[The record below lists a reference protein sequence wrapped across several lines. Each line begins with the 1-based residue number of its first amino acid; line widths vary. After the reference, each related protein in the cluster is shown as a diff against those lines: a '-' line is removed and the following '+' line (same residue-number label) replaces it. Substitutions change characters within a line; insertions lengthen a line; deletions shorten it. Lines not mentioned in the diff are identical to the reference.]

1 MQNVQNLLD
10 QTSLKKTPQRLTIL
24 KTIDKYGH
32 IAIEDIYAEVKE
44 QFPSISLATVY
55 KNINALKE
63 EKVVSEIHPKDSKI
77 KFEIKKQPHGHF
89 VCKKCGE
96 VYDFELQNICQ
107 PSLDIIDNIENS
119 EVYLYGIC
127 KKCKIKG

>member
-1 MQNVQNLLD
+1 MQNIQNLLD
-10 QTSLKKTPQRLTIL
+10 KTSLKKTPQRLTIL

-32 IAIEDIYAEVKE
+32 IAIEDIYSEVKE

-63 EKVVSEIHPKDSKI
+63 ENVLSEIHPKDSKV
-77 KFEIKKQPHGHF
+77 KFEITKKPHGHF
-89 VCKKCGE
+89 VCKICGE
-96 VYDFELQNICQ
+96 VYDFELQNMCN
-107 PSLDIIDNIENS
+107 PSLDEIEEIETS

-127 KKCKIKG
+127 KKCKKG

>member
-1 MQNVQNLLD
+1 MQNIQNLLE

-24 KTIDKYGH
+24 KTIEKYGH
-32 IAIEDIYAEVKE
+32 IAIEDIYKEVKK

-63 EKVVSEIHPKDSKI
+63 ENVLKEIHPQNVKS
-77 KFEIKKQPHGHF
+77 KFEITKQPHGHF

-96 VYDFELQNICQ
+96 IYDFELQNMCN
-107 PSLDIIDNIENS
+107 PSLDEIEEIERS

-127 KKCKIKG
+127 KKCK

>member
-1 MQNVQNLLD
+1 MHNIQNLLE
-10 QTSLKKTPQRLTIL
+10 QTSLKKTPQRLAIL

-44 QFPSISLATVY
+44 LFPSISLATVY

-63 EKVVSEIHPKDSKI
+63 ENILSEIHPKEVKP
-77 KFEIKKQPHGHF
+77 KFEITKQPHGHF

-96 VYDFELQNICQ
+96 VYDFELQNSCN
-107 PSLDIIDNIENS
+107 PSLDVIDEIETS

-127 KKCKIKG
+127 RKCK